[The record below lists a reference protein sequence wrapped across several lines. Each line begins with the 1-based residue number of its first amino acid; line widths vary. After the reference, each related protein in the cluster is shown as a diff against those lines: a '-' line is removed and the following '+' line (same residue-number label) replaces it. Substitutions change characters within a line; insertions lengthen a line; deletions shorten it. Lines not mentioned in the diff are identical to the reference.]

1 MIPANS
7 SDAAF
12 EDPAAN
18 GTAES
23 RLVLDLDGY
32 EGPIDV
38 LLALA
43 REQKVDLTKITIL
56 DLAHRV
62 VSMVGDNGESPA
74 TISFVPYEQ
83 AYPSGGFE
91 EIPARQP
98 EIAKI
103 RSYTRWR
110 PKLSLE
116 DILRDVIAAHEVP
129 HTAPV
134 AEELLVPAIA

>member
-1 MIPANS
+1 MSGALLSVARLNAGYGEMPVLRDLSLDIRPAEIV
-7 SDAAF
+7 A
-12 EDPAAN
+12 
-18 GTAES
+18 
-23 RLVLDLDGY
+23 
-32 EGPIDV
+32 
-38 LLALA
+38 
-43 REQKVDLTKITIL
+43 
-56 DLAHRV
+56 
-62 VSMVGDNGESPA
+62 MVGSNGESPA
-74 TISFVPYEQ
+74 TISFVPYAQ

-129 HTAPV
+129 HAAPV